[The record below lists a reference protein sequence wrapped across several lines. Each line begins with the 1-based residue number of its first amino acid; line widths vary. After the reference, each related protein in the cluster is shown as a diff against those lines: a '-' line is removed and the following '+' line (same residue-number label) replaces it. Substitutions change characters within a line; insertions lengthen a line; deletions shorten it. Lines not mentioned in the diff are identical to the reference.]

1 MGSAKIIIT
10 LWVRWKK
17 PIEPLIEVDP
27 EDLEDAQDIG
37 ANAVYKGRPVSLVNQ
52 SPQEMDEFE
61 KEEMKKSRPEVKNQ
75 LREWSGWPVDHVPK
89 PIKNAASTKFLRLKN
104 SILKLYYGVKYALKG
119 EVKNQKQA
127 AESTDLTA
135 HKNEGDNYIRV

>member
-75 LREWSGWPVDHVPK
+75 LREWSGWPVDHVPNQLK
-89 PIKNAASTKFLRLKN
+89 MPPAKNF
-104 SILKLYYGVKYALKG
+104 
-119 EVKNQKQA
+119 
-127 AESTDLTA
+127 
-135 HKNEGDNYIRV
+135 